1 MIEFQEGVA
10 VLAPSV
16 PEVQERSPWA
26 RWDLHLKEQNG
37 SSAPMGSW
45 FPGEK
50 QMSEPDMATGSSQIH
65 KLGILVHHPFSSS
78 PGELGKERLEAVI
91 VFA

>member
-1 MIEFQEGVA
+1 
-10 VLAPSV
+10 
-16 PEVQERSPWA
+16 
-26 RWDLHLKEQNG
+26 
-37 SSAPMGSW
+37 MGSW

-65 KLGILVHHPFSSS
+65 KPGILVHHPFSSS
-78 PGELGKERLEAVI
+78 PGELGKERLEAVV